1 MANKYIKEP
10 QFAIKKTLKADL
22 KPLIYIINIACL
34 VTVPWDKPRDRPWLN
49 ILRAV
54 VQSQGEVILQ
64 HRTRF
69 EFPEEYSH
77 LLPFP

>member
-1 MANKYIKEP
+1 M
-10 QFAIKKTLKADL
+10 
-22 KPLIYIINIACL
+22 
-34 VTVPWDKPRDRPWLN
+34 TVPWDKLRDRPWLN

-54 VQSQGEVILQ
+54 VQSQGGVILQ

-77 LLPFP
+77 LLPFPFTVRIEPHVVERENRFIFQN